1 MKKIIVIALMLI
13 MTLFNINSVNAE
25 TDKIRRSDQSPGT
38 YYITHHRGTHYLWDE
53 MKFIVRQSDNA
64 FVYCIQ
70 PLVNIN
76 SNATYEMTTEDLSNV
91 AQIDYATWKR
101 IERIAY
107 YGYGYNEGSID
118 HTAPKW
124 YAATQMLIWQLSDK
138 TVESFFSRTL
148 QGKKD
153 ESILASEM
161 AEINQLV
168 DSHIN
173 KPDLNLPSE
182 MNLNETI
189 TVTDKNQI
197 LSQYSLENIQGA
209 NVSKNGNNLTITA
222 TQVGAMSFDLNR
234 QGNLYGEPTRLYYAI
249 NSQKV
254 VRRGNIDP
262 IRTKYNILVKG
273 GTVELNKY
281 DADSKT
287 KIPQGEASLT
297 GAKYGLYKE
306 DNTKITTIIT
316 KEDGP
321 SVTDAILPPGKY
333 YFLEEE
339 ASEGYLCDK
348 NKIFFEITPEN
359 LHPVVKVYENVI
371 KLDFDFTKVIA
382 SNETGIMTPE
392 VGIIF
397 GIYNNRDEE
406 VKRLTTDHQGNFK
419 FSLPY
424 GTYTV
429 KQLTTLPG
437 HEKIEDFKIEVKET
451 GPVVKKVISNASI
464 KAKLNVVKIDAV
476 TKEVIKLKNI
486 RFKIFN
492 VTKNE
497 YVRQTINYPEKKT
510 IEEFCTDDK
519 GEFITPLPLEP
530 GVYRLEEVDQKIDGY
545 LWNSTSQE
553 FVIDDNSN
561 LTNTEYGIVFT
572 MKFENHPVVGNIQLK
587 KYGEIFDIIENNFA
601 FSQKPLKGVKF
612 SLYADEDIVINGKI
626 IYFKD
631 EKIIDKVTGENGEIE
646 FNNIYLGKYYIKED
660 TCLENYVCND
670 IKYKVVLEYKDQYTP
685 IVIESISILN
695 KLETGKLDFTKADFS
710 DAKPLPETLMEIYSI
725 IDGEE
730 KLIFSGITDKFGK
743 ITIDRLPKGIYFLLE
758 KNAPEGYKIN
768 TDKQYFEIKENG
780 EIVKTTLFNEKEIE
794 VPKTGKADYS
804 IHSLTIIALICLGV
818 ILYEKRKSK
827 ALAL

>member
-1 MKKIIVIALMLI
+1 MKKILLIAFMLI
-13 MTLFNINSVNAE
+13 TTIFNVSSVNAE

-64 FVYCIQ
+64 FVYCVQ
-70 PLVNIN
+70 PLVSIN
-76 SNATYEMTTEDLSNV
+76 SNATYDITTEDLSSV
-91 AQIDYATWKR
+91 AQIDYDTWKR

-107 YGYGYNEGSID
+107 YGYGFTEGSID

-124 YAATQMLIWQLSDK
+124 YAATQMLIWQLADS

-153 ESILASEM
+153 ESILAAEM

-168 DSHIN
+168 DSH
-173 KPDLNLPSE
+173 LNRPNLSLPSQ

-189 TVTDKNQI
+189 TVTDENQI
-197 LSQYSLENIQGA
+197 LSQYTLENIQGA

-222 TQVGAMSFDLNR
+222 TQVGTLSFDLNR
-234 QGNLYGEPTRLYYAI
+234 QGNRYGEPTRLYYAI
-249 NSQKV
+249 NSQNV

-262 IRTKYNILVKG
+262 IRTKYNILVNG

-287 KIPQGEASLT
+287 KTPQGEASLI

-306 DNTKITTIIT
+306 DNTKITTVIT
-316 KEDGP
+316 KGETP
-321 SVTDAILPPGKY
+321 SITDAILPPGKY

-359 LHPVVKVYENVI
+359 LHPVVNVYENVI

-392 VGIIF
+392 EGITF
-397 GIYNNRDEE
+397 GIYNNRGEE
-406 VKRLTTDHQGNFK
+406 ILRPTTDHQGNFK

-437 HEKIEDFKIEVKET
+437 HEKIEDFTIEVKET

-476 TKEVIKLKNI
+476 TKEVIKRKNI

-510 IEEFCTDDK
+510 IEEFCTDDE

-530 GVYRLEEVDQKIDGY
+530 GTYRLEEVDQEIEGY
-545 LWNSTSQE
+545 LWNNISQE
-553 FVIDDNSN
+553 FTIDDNSN
-561 LTNTEYGIVFT
+561 LINTDYGIVFT
-572 MKFENHPVVGNIQLK
+572 MKFENQPVVGNIQLK
-587 KYGEIFDIIENNFA
+587 KYGEIFEIIENQFV
-601 FSQKPLKGVKF
+601 FLQKPLKGIRF
-612 SLYADEDIVINGKI
+612 SLYADEDIIVNGKT
-626 IYFKD
+626 IYSKD
-631 EKIIDKVTGENGEIE
+631 EKITEKVTGENGEIE
-646 FNNIYLGKYYIKED
+646 FSNLYLGKYYVKEE
-660 TCLENYVCND
+660 TCLENYVCDNTEYRV
-670 IKYKVVLEYKDQYTP
+670 ILEYKDQYTP
-685 IVIESISILN
+685 IVIQSLSILN

-710 DAKPLPETLMEIYSI
+710 DAKPLPNTLMEIYAV

-730 KLIFSGITDKFGK
+730 KLIFSRKTDKDGK
-743 ITIDRLPKGIYFLLE
+743 ITIERLPKGIYFLLE
-758 KNAPEGYKIN
+758 KNAPEGYKICA
-768 TDKQYFEIKENG
+768 DKQYFEIKEDG
-780 EIVKTTLFNEKEIE
+780 EVVKTTLFNEKEIE
-794 VPKTGKADYS
+794 VPKTGKDDYS
-804 IHSLTIIALICLGV
+804 VHSLFIIATSCMGV
-818 ILYEKRKSK
+818 ILYEKRKNK
-827 ALAL
+827 ASAL